1 MICIG
6 DKSYILLNIV
16 NRYNW
21 GQQKDGV
28 GIVKIDDNG
37 KISYM
42 SKSRAVS
49 QLSTT
54 EDVGINNEVHYL
66 EHQGVTYKID
76 LDLLKDS
83 LFQTITIGKLISK
96 LFFVYNIP
104 DYDKTYPYYTCYEN
118 IKDRENC
125 ILKQQIDKTK
135 SYYQQVIPKYIQE
148 ELVNEYNAYFND
160 RLDGE
165 IKIVEGEDIRKYYWR
180 KYYWRSKPVDIDW
193 DYDNYIYNQSSPGIY
208 DEGLTGSLA
217 GSCMRYGGCQKFF
230 DIYVQNPNQI
240 KMAVYLKDDLVCAR
254 AILWYNGE
262 SKFYDKIYSM
272 DSLKEYQLRNWLE
285 SNGFITVNSSELTTI
300 KLDKAYFDYY
310 PYLDNLKYCYVRDKT
325 ISKIE
330 HYDEYYYTLTHY
342 DGGYDC
348 EEEEEDDEDDEDTVY
363 CEISGDR
370 LHIDEA
376 VYLEYRG
383 WYVASRYTT
392 TDSRGEYRLTED
404 CKWSETMD
412 IYVYED
418 DAIYVWDL
426 EDYIDEDDIDEYDV
440 VYSHYHSDYYT
451 LESVTYHEDTNDY
464 YLNNVYEEKFNSEQ
478 ESTETNISDSEF

>member
-6 DKSYILLNIV
+6 DKSYILTNIV
-16 NRYNW
+16 NRYSW
-21 GQQKDGV
+21 GKQKDGV
-28 GIVKIDDNG
+28 GVVKVDDNG

-54 EDVGINNEVHYL
+54 KDVVRL
-66 EHQGVTYKID
+66 EHQGFDYKID

-104 DYDKTYPYYTCYEN
+104 DYDKTYSYYTFYEN
-118 IKDRENC
+118 IKDRENN
-125 ILKQQIDKTK
+125 ILKNELDRTK
-135 SYYQQVIPKYIQE
+135 PYYQQVIPKYVQE
-148 ELVNEYNAYFND
+148 ELVNEYYAYFND
-160 RLDGE
+160 KLNGE
-165 IKIVEGEDIRKYYWR
+165 IKIVEGEYIRKYYWR
-180 KYYWRSKPVDIDW
+180 KYYWRKEPVDIDW
-193 DYDNYIYNQSSPGIY
+193 DNDNYIYNQSSPSTY

-217 GSCMRYGGCQKFF
+217 GSCMRYGGCQGFF

-262 SKFYDKIYSM
+262 SKFYDKIYSI
-272 DSLKEYQLRNWLE
+272 DSLKEYQLKNWLE
-285 SNGFITVNSSELTTI
+285 SNGFITVNNSELTTI
-300 KLDKAYFDYY
+300 KLDKVYFDYY
-310 PYLDNLKYCYVRDKT
+310 PYLDNLKYCYVGDKT
-325 ISKIE
+325 ISIIE
-330 HYDEYYYTLTHY
+330 HYGEYYYTLTHY
-342 DGGYDC
+342 DGGYDFSD
-348 EEEEEDDEDDEDTVY
+348 EEEEDDEDTVW

-370 LHIDEA
+370 LHIEEA

-383 WYVASRYTT
+383 WYVADRYAT
-392 TDSRGEYRLTED
+392 TDSRGENRLIED
-404 CKWSETMD
+404 CRWSETMD

-418 DAIYVWDL
+418 NAIYVKDL
-426 EDYIDEDDIDEYDV
+426 EDYIDEDNIDEYDV
-440 VYSHYHSDYYT
+440 VYSNYHSGCYS

-478 ESTETNISDSEF
+478 ESTETNISDSELQLQLF